1 MPPSPRPI
9 PNPPVA
15 RGIVA
20 LHAGAVVALALCP
33 AARAF
38 AGDMMG
44 PDFFKLVMA
53 LPLMALYAIGE
64 FALFLAPLFLV
75 LAAVVAVLGRFRIE
89 VADHVPSAS
98 TLLVLAALAAVPG
111 FIYWNSGAVAPDP
124 AAPPRVST
132 PREPKMDPLA
142 PPVGKAWPKETGY
155 LNLPQQAQGGLG
167 VIRVR
172 ASMNPVYVKLCEAGK
187 QPCPGLRHAYVARS
201 QEIVFRGLP
210 AGEYEVRYLP
220 IERPRVGGR
229 SRPIRVA
236 DYVEDDHV
244 VRVDDSPT
252 LDAPRKPVVG
262 IYAKDF

>member
-1 MPPSPRPI
+1 MPSSLRPI
-9 PNPPVA
+9 TNLPSV
-15 RGIVA
+15 RGLDAVR
-20 LHAGAVVALALCP
+20 AGAVIALTLGP
-33 AARAF
+33 AACVF

-64 FALFLAPLFLV
+64 FAFFLAPLFVV
-75 LAAVVAVLGRFRIE
+75 LAVVVAVLGRFGIQ
-89 VADHVPSAS
+89 VADHVPSPA
-98 TLLVLAALAAVPG
+98 TFLVLAALSAVPG
-111 FIYWNSGAVAPDP
+111 FIYWNSGAIAPDP
-124 AAPPRVST
+124 AAPPRVT
-132 PREPKMDPLA
+132 TRREPKMDPLA
-142 PPVGKAWPKETGY
+142 PPVGKAWPRETGY
-155 LNLPQQAQGGLG
+155 LDLPQQAQGGLG

-210 AGEYEVRYLP
+210 AGDYEVRYLP

-236 DYVEDDHV
+236 DYVEDDHL

-252 LDAPRKPVVG
+252 LDAPSKPIVG